1 MDAKHHS
8 ANERSEIVIYIAKF
22 YFSFRK
28 LTKSTN

>member
-22 YFSFRK
+22 YSSFRK
-28 LTKSTN
+28 LTS